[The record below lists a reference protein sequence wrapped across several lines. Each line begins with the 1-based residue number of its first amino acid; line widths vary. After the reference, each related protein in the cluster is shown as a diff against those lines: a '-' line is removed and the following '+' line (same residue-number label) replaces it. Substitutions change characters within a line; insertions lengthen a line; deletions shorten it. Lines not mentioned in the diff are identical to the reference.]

1 MRCNCHFIVF
11 FTQNT
16 WKKAGI
22 FDGPQIRKLI
32 KDKDFIKSMTD
43 VEKNAWE
50 AFVSVV
56 RNFLGNTKS
65 SNYKE
70 LVQELTRSFQVLGC
84 NMSIKMHFLNSH
96 LQSFL
101 ANLGDVSDEQ
111 GERFH
116 QDIKVMEDR
125 YQGRWD
131 IHMMADYCWNIQRDC
146 TGNLHSRRAI
156 KRKFLPEW
164 ILNQQYCS
172 KETVSTCNE
181 LFYYV
186 TLYWFCNCV
195 G

>member
-1 MRCNCHFIVF
+1 
-11 FTQNT
+11 
-16 WKKAGI
+16 
-22 FDGPQIRKLI
+22 
-32 KDKDFIKSMTD
+32 MTD

-84 NMSIKMHFLNSH
+84 NMSIKMHFLNSR

-101 ANLGDVSDEQ
+101 VNLGDVSDEQ

-131 IHMMADYCWNIQRDC
+131 IHMMADYC
-146 TGNLHSRRAI
+146 
-156 KRKFLPEW
+156 
-164 ILNQQYCS
+164 
-172 KETVSTCNE
+172 
-181 LFYYV
+181 
-186 TLYWFCNCV
+186 
-195 G
+195 